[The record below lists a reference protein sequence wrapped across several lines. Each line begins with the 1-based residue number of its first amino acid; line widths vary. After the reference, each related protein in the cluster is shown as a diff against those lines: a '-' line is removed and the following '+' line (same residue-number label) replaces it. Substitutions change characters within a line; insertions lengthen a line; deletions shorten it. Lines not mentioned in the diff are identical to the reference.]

1 MTWKWDNGSKA
12 FNTEYM
18 NNPVDE
24 ENMVFNPDAFT
35 YWTDAN
41 AKREFPHSDY
51 VIGLG
56 VDFAMGKQRGDYSAI
71 VVVAKHKRSGA
82 IYVLDAYGERIAP
95 DKFLTKIVERVLRY
109 MPDTVSAEAQ
119 AAQEFFVD
127 KLHEALVAKGYP
139 SHTRLKKIYQ
149 RSRKELRIE
158 AMLPD
163 IENRTIQFSRRHALL
178 LEQFEQYGTNSH
190 DDVIDALEMAISA
203 VKQKSRVVT
212 TSSKR
217 LR

>member
-1 MTWKWDNGSKA
+1 
-12 FNTEYM
+12 
-18 NNPVDE
+18 
-24 ENMVFNPDAFT
+24 
-35 YWTDAN
+35 
-41 AKREFPHSDY
+41 
-51 VIGLG
+51 
-56 VDFAMGKQRGDYSAI
+56 
-71 VVVAKHKRSGA
+71 
-82 IYVLDAYGERIAP
+82 
-95 DKFLTKIVERVLRY
+95 

-163 IENRTIQFSRRHALL
+163 IESRTIQFSRRHALL

-190 DDVIDALEMAISA
+190 DDVIDALEMAIAA